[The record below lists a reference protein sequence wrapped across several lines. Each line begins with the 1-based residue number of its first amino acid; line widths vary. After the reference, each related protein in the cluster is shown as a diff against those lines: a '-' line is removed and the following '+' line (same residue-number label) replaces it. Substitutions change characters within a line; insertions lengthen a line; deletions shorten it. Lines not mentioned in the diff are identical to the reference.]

1 MYNSLKLHL
10 ISFLF
15 VGSAAL
21 SIMSAQEIKTSSYHI
36 NWLSTNVDES
46 KENLFLDGGVQY
58 DKIPET
64 HLFIENR
71 PISKSTLLNRRLVP
85 KKTEIVKVSD
95 ILKSKITN
103 TEYTH
108 WANIIEIKGQYQLST
123 TIIPYRKTSN
133 GDIER
138 MIDFDISLNITQIL
152 SQGNRNP
159 TTFTSV
165 LADGDIYKISVDKTG
180 IFKID
185 RAFLESK
192 LGINVSQLNP
202 KKIKIYGNRGGR
214 VPEPNSFIRKD
225 DLAEL
230 RIFVSGESDEKF
242 DAGDFILFYAEGA
255 DIWKYNESN
264 NAYTFDKNIY
274 DNNNFYFI
282 KIDNQDGLRV
292 SKTPQVT
299 NPVELEANDFDMR
312 QRVEEDL
319 TNLLGS
325 FTGAEGTGKE
335 WYGDYF
341 KTNREKSFNAQFD
354 FSGFNNAKTVEV
366 DMVFAARSRS
376 TSSVSLEVG
385 SKKITK
391 TISSVNIL
399 SAESIYA
406 QKTSIRES
414 FLINDSN
421 PVVKISFPSTAS
433 ESEGWLDYL
442 QIVSARSLT
451 LNNTQLSFRSRETRN
466 VNTASFNLQGYTNQ
480 VIWDVTDPFEPKE
493 MTVSGNKL
501 IFNTTSTLKEFIGHN
516 NLSGAFEP
524 VGLGKIANQNLHAMK
539 DEEMIIVYHPLF
551 KDDALRLAQH
561 RTNHANLK
569 VVAADV
575 NTVYNEFSSGRVDP
589 GAIRDMSKLLLD
601 RNPNF
606 KYLLLFGDGSYD
618 YKGIVNGLNKENFVP
633 VYETDQSLDPIE
645 GFPSDD
651 FYGLLGDAEGVSL
664 VGGLDINVGRLP
676 VKTVEES
683 RVVVDKIIHYETSPE
698 VYGDWRLRVGFTADD
713 EDGNTHLRDM
723 DQIARSDE
731 NRHPLYNQ
739 QKVYLDAYQ
748 QISTAGENRYPEAN
762 KAINDNM
769 FKGQLSL
776 TYLGHGGPLGWSQ
789 ERVLTV
795 PDIQSWTNYNSL
807 TIMVTAT
814 CSFAAYDDPSV
825 VSPAEYAILNP
836 KGGAIGLFSTTRA
849 VYTSSN
855 KDLTDAVN
863 QLMYKKLDGQAPT
876 LGYILSEGKNR
887 YPGDFFR
894 VNSRKFA
901 LLGDPALQV
910 AMPKYN
916 VVTTLINQKDAIT
929 TTDTISALEKVTI
942 EGYISDDSGKEISA
956 FNGTI
961 FPTVYDKK
969 TTLTTLMNDPGS
981 PRFPF
986 TLYKNII
993 FKGSASVVN
1002 GKWSF
1007 SFYVPKN
1014 ISYTYGNGRIS
1025 YYAKDDK
1032 TADAGGVFTNIIVG
1046 GTSEKGLADDLGPE
1060 VDVFMNDESF
1070 VFGGMTNADP
1080 ILLLNLSDDFG
1091 INVTGN
1097 AIGQDITAILDGDN
1111 QNIFILNDFFE
1122 AEKDNFRKGKV
1133 KFPLNNLSK
1142 GTHNIVAKAWD
1153 IAGNSAEKRTE
1164 FLVAESGDDVLR
1176 HVLNYPNP
1184 FTTNTFFQFEHDLV
1198 NTELDIVVNIYTI
1211 TGKLVKSVVQTK
1223 YSSGFRVNDIGW
1235 NGRDDFDSRLG
1246 RGIYLYKVSVH
1257 SKELNLTR
1265 ESGFEKLVIL

>member
-1 MYNSLKLHL
+1 MHYLKLHL
-10 ISFLF
+10 SYALII
-15 VGSAAL
+15 AL
-21 SIMSAQEIKTSSYHI
+21 SISSLSAQETKNFNYRIDWSTTDNEGIKETLMI
-36 NWLSTNVDES
+36 N
-46 KENLFLDGGVQY
+46 GGIQN
-58 DKIPET
+58 DKLPET
-64 HLFIENR
+64 HLFHASNQT
-71 PISKSTLLNRRLVP
+71 SKSLLKSSKILAGR
-85 KKTEIVKVSD
+85 TEIINVTD
-95 ILKSKITN
+95 ALKSKISN
-103 TEYTH
+103 TEYTI
-108 WANIIEIKGQYQLST
+108 WADIVEIKGKYQFNIT
-123 TIIPYRKTSN
+123 VIPFRKTSN

-138 MIDFDISLNITQIL
+138 LLDFDISIITEPVL
-152 SQGNRNP
+152 TTGARNP

-165 LADGDIYKISVDKTG
+165 LADGDIYKISVNKTG
-180 IFKID
+180 VFKID
-185 RAFLESK
+185 RTFLESK
-192 LGINVSQLNP
+192 LGINASQINP

-214 VPEPNSFIRKD
+214 VPESNSAQRKD

-230 RIFVSGESDEKF
+230 RIFVSGEADGRF
-242 DAGDFILFYAEGA
+242 DAEDFILFYAEGA
-255 DIWKYNESN
+255 DIWKYNETN
-264 NAYTFDKNIY
+264 NTYTFDKNIY
-274 DNNNFYFI
+274 DKDNFYFV

-292 SKTPQVT
+292 TKLPAITDAVEFET
-299 NPVELEANDFDMR
+299 NVYDMR
-312 QRVEEDL
+312 QRVEDDL

-325 FTGAEGTGKE
+325 FTGSEGTGKE

-341 KTNREKSFNAQFD
+341 KTNREKVYNTLFD
-354 FSGFNNAKTVEV
+354 FSGFDNTKSIEV
-366 DMVFAARSRS
+366 DMLFAARSRS
-376 TSSVSLEVG
+376 TSNIILEVG

-391 TISSVNIL
+391 TIGSVNIL
-399 SAESIYA
+399 SAESLYA
-406 QKTSIRES
+406 QKSIIRES
-414 FLINDSN
+414 FNITDIN
-421 PVVKISFPSTAS
+421 PQVKISFPATAS

-442 QIVSARSLT
+442 QIVNARSLI
-451 LNNTQLSFRSRETRN
+451 LNNTQLPFRNRETKN
-466 VNTASFNLQGYTNQ
+466 VNTASFNLQGYSNQ

-493 MTVSGNKL
+493 ISVSNNKL
-501 IFNTTSTLKEFIGHN
+501 IFNTQSTLREFIGHN
-516 NLSGAFEP
+516 NASGAFEP
-524 VGLGKIANQNLHAMK
+524 IGLGKIASQNLHGIK

-551 KDDALRLAQH
+551 KDEALRLAQH
-561 RTNHANLK
+561 RTSHSNLK
-569 VVAADV
+569 VVAANV
-575 NTVYNEFSSGRVDP
+575 TEIYNEFSSGKVDP
-589 GAIRDMSKLLLD
+589 SAIRDMAKLLLE

-606 KYLLLFGDGSYD
+606 KYVLLFGDGSYD
-618 YKGIVNGLNKENFVP
+618 YKGIVADLNLENFVP

-651 FYGLLGDAEGVSL
+651 FYGLLGESEGVSL
-664 VGGLDINVGRLP
+664 VGGLDIGVGRLP
-676 VKTVEES
+676 VKTAEEAKI
-683 RVVVDKIIHYETSPE
+683 VVDKIIHYETSPE
-698 VYGDWRLRVGFTADD
+698 VFGDWRLRIGYTADD
-713 EDGNTHLRDM
+713 EDQNTHLRDM
-723 DQIARSDE
+723 DIIAKDDE
-731 NRHPLYNQ
+731 VRHPLYNQ

-748 QISTAGENRYPEAN
+748 QISTAGENRFPEAN
-762 KAINDNM
+762 KALNDNI

-795 PDIQSWTNYNSL
+795 PDIQAWTNYNSL

-855 KDLTDAVN
+855 KDLTNAVN
-863 QLMYKKLDGQAPT
+863 ELMYKKLNGEAPT
-876 LGYILSEGKNR
+876 LGYILSQGKNK
-887 YPGDFFR
+887 YTGDFFR

-901 LLGDPALQV
+901 LIGDPSLKV

-916 VVTTLINQKDAIT
+916 VVTTQINQKDAIT
-929 TTDTISALEKVTI
+929 SLDTISALEKVTI
-942 EGYISDDSGKEISA
+942 EGFISDDSGEQITS

-961 FPTVYDKK
+961 FPTVFDKK
-969 TTLTTLMNDPGS
+969 SILQTLMNDVKS
-981 PRFPF
+981 PKF
-986 TLYKNII
+986 TYSLYKNII

-1014 ISYTYGNGRIS
+1014 INYTFGKGRIS
-1025 YYAKDDK
+1025 YYA
-1032 TADAGGVFTNIIVG
+1032 TNENSLDAGGVFTNIIIG
-1046 GTSEKGLADDLGPE
+1046 GTSDQGIADEVGPE
-1060 VDVFMNDESF
+1060 LDIFMNDESF

-1111 QNIFILNDFFE
+1111 QNVFILNDFYQS
-1122 AEKDNFRKGKV
+1122 EKDNFTSGKV
-1133 KFPLNNLSK
+1133 KFPLSNLSK

-1153 IAGNSAEKRTE
+1153 IAGNSVEKRTE
-1164 FLVAESGDDVLR
+1164 FLVAENGDDVLR

-1184 FTTNTFFQFEHDLV
+1184 FTTHTLFQFEHDLV
-1198 NTELDIVVNIYTI
+1198 NTELDIVVNIYSI

>member
-1 MYNSLKLHL
+1 MHNSLKLRL
-10 ISFLF
+10 FLTTF
-15 VGSAAL
+15 VGLATL
-21 SIMSAQEIKTSSYHI
+21 SIIQGQETKSFSYQINWFSTNTDQSMEYLRIDGGIQNDQLPETQLFLEYRPTSKSILTSS
-36 NWLSTNVDES
+36 
-46 KENLFLDGGVQY
+46 K
-58 DKIPET
+58 
-64 HLFIENR
+64 
-71 PISKSTLLNRRLVP
+71 LLPR
-85 KKTEIVKVSD
+85 KTEIIKVSD
-95 ILKSKITN
+95 VLKSKITN
-103 TEYTH
+103 TEFSL
-108 WANIIEIKGQYQLST
+108 WANIIETKGQYQLNT
-123 TIIPYRKTSN
+123 AVLPFRKTNN
-133 GDIER
+133 GEIER
-138 MIDFDISLNITQIL
+138 LLSFDISITTERVT
-152 SQGNRNP
+152 SSGNRNP

-165 LADGDIYKISVDKTG
+165 LADGDIYKISVDRTG

-192 LGINVSQLNP
+192 LGINVSQINP

-214 VPEPNSFIRKD
+214 VPELNSFQRKD

-230 RIFVSGESDEKF
+230 RIFVSDESDGKF
-242 DAGDFILFYAEGA
+242 DANDFILFYAEGA
-255 DIWKYNESN
+255 DIWKYNEAN
-264 NAYTFDKNIY
+264 NSFTFDKNIY

-292 SKTPQVT
+292 DKSPLVT
-299 NPVELEANDFDMR
+299 NTVDFETSVYDMR

-341 KTNREKSFNAQFD
+341 KTSREKTYNSEFD
-354 FSGFNNAKTVEV
+354 FSGFNASKSIEV
-366 DMVFAARSRS
+366 DMLFAARSRS
-376 TSSVSLEVG
+376 TTSVSLEVG

-391 TISSVNIL
+391 TIGSVNIL
-399 SAESIYA
+399 SAESLYA
-406 QKTSIRES
+406 QKTQIRES
-414 FLINDSN
+414 FLISDAN
-421 PVVKISFPSTAS
+421 PLVKINFPSTSS

-442 QIVSARSLT
+442 QIVSSRSLI
-451 LNNTQLSFRSRETRN
+451 LNNTQLPFRSRETKN
-466 VNTASFNLQGYTNQ
+466 VNTASFSLQGYTNQ

-493 MTVSGNKL
+493 VTVSGNKL
-501 IFNTTSTLKEFIGHN
+501 VFNTQSTLKEFIGHN
-516 NLSGAFEP
+516 NLTGAFEP
-524 VGLGKIANQNLHAMK
+524 IGLGKITNQNLHAMK
-539 DEEMIIVYHPLF
+539 DEEMIIVYHPTF

-561 RTNHANLK
+561 RSTHSNLK
-569 VVAADV
+569 VIAANV
-575 NTVYNEFSSGRVDP
+575 NEVYNEFSSGRVDP

-618 YKGIVNGLNKENFVP
+618 YKGIVNGLNNENFVP

-651 FYGLLGDAEGVSL
+651 FYGLLGETEGVLL
-664 VGGLDINVGRLP
+664 VGGLDIGVGRLP
-676 VKTVEES
+676 VKNVEEAK
-683 RVVVDKIIHYETSPE
+683 VVVDKIIHYETSTE
-698 VYGDWRLRVGFTADD
+698 VFGDWRLRTGYTADD
-713 EDGNTHLRDM
+713 EDTNTHIRDM
-723 DQIARSDE
+723 DTIARADE
-731 NRHPLYNQ
+731 DRHLLYNQ

-748 QISTAGENRYPEAN
+748 QISTAGENRFPEAN
-762 KAINDNM
+762 KALNDNI

-795 PDIQSWTNYNSL
+795 PDIQSWNNYNSM

-825 VSPAEYAILNP
+825 VSPAEYAMLNP

-849 VYTSSN
+849 VYTTSN

-863 QLMYKKLDGQAPT
+863 ELMYKKINGQAPT
-876 LGYILSEGKNR
+876 LGYILSTGKNK
-887 YPGDFFR
+887 YTLDFFR
-894 VNSRKFA
+894 INSRKFA
-901 LLGDPALQV
+901 LIGDPALQV

-916 VVTTLINQKDAIT
+916 VVTTLINQKDAIGS
-929 TTDTISALEKVTI
+929 TDTISALEKVTI
-942 EGYISDDSGKEISA
+942 EGFISDDSGNEITS

-961 FPTVYDKK
+961 FPTIFDKK
-969 TTLTTLMNDPGS
+969 TTLTTLMNDQNS

-1014 ISYTYGNGRIS
+1014 INYSFGNGRIS
-1025 YYAKDDK
+1025 YYAKDNNNV
-1032 TADAGGVFTNIIVG
+1032 DAGGVFTNIIVG
-1046 GTSEKGLADDLGPE
+1046 GSSEKGLADDLGPE
-1060 VDVFMNDESF
+1060 LDIFMNDESF
-1070 VFGGMTNADP
+1070 VFGGMTNSDP

-1097 AIGQDITAILDGDN
+1097 AVGQDITAILDGDN
-1111 QNIFILNDFFE
+1111 QNIFILNDFYE

-1133 KFPLNNLSK
+1133 RFPLNNLSK

-1164 FLVAESGDDVLR
+1164 FLVAESGDDVLK

-1184 FTTNTFFQFEHDLV
+1184 FTTHTLFQFEHDLV

-1235 NGRDDFDSRLG
+1235 NGRDDFDSKLG

-1265 ESGFEKLVIL
+1265 ESSFEKLVIL